1 MRVEDIGGQNRSFV
15 PGASSLVIEGMPG
28 VTNTSHLRATSPALV
43 SVSDMSD
50 FLCDAVSADHDR
62 SNSMPTRIPMKKGL
76 GIDFLLTLHFLFQAV
91 FSMKSDWTRGCNPVI
106 GAWLINALSY

>member
-50 FLCDAVSADHDR
+50 FLCDAVSADHDQ
-62 SNSMPTRIPMKKGL
+62 SNSMPTRIPTTRGI
-76 GIDFLLTLHFLFQAV
+76 GIDFLLTESEKVPEFWNLLRFCHSTFFFKPCFQ
-91 FSMKSDWTRGCNPVI
+91 
-106 GAWLINALSY
+106 